1 MADTVLH
8 WPGDVDRSKAG
19 PHSQQAGLAIG
30 RAGAVVT
37 VSVHGCLNG
46 DNRGDVE
53 HVLYDLICEQGNLHV
68 AVDVEN
74 LTHADRNGVSLLI
87 DARRLARRCGA
98 ALTVRNASQTLQ
110 RALDAACVEDQ
121 L

>member
-1 MADTVLH
+1 MADTLLH
-8 WPGDVDRSKAG
+8 WPGGVDRSKAG
-19 PHSQQAGLAIG
+19 PQPQQAGLAIG

-37 VSVHGCLNG
+37 VSVHGYLTG

-53 HVLYDLICEQGNLHV
+53 HVLHDLICEQGNLHV

-74 LTHADRNGVSLLI
+74 LTHADTKGISLLI
-87 DARRLARRCGA
+87 DARRLARQCGA
-98 ALTVRNASQTLQ
+98 TLIVRNASQTLQ
-110 RALDAACVEDQ
+110 RVLDAEYVEDR